1 MKLLVIRFSAL
12 GDVAMTIPVIY
23 SLANRYPDLN
33 ITVLSKQFVS
43 PLFTNCPKNVRFYG
57 IDLNLYKGINGLFRL
72 FRELKKEQF
81 DAVADLHNVLRSMIL
96 RIFFKL
102 DGTKTA
108 YIDKGRAE
116 KKVLTRSNHK
126 ILKQLRTSFER
137 YANVFKALGYP
148 FEMEFDSIYKEKGDV
163 NLFKSIANLDKKNHW
178 IGFAPF
184 AAHKGKVLPIE
195 TVKLLID
202 KLAANPKNQ
211 IFLFGGGEKEKIQLE
226 ILAGDSE
233 QVTAVAG
240 KLKMNGELALMS
252 YLDVLVSMDS
262 ANMHLASLVGTPV
275 ISIWGATH
283 PYAGFMG
290 WNQKQE
296 NAVQIDLPCRP
307 CSIFGNKPCHR
318 KDYACLYKIQT
329 DTILQKIN
337 HIIES

>member
-12 GDVAMTIPVIY
+12 GDIAMTIPVIY
-23 SLANRYPDLN
+23 SLANQHLDLC
-33 ITVLSKQFVS
+33 ITVLSKNFVA
-43 PLFTNCPKNVRFYG
+43 PLFTNCPKNVTFHG
-57 IDLNLYKGINGLFRL
+57 IDIAQYKGIVGLFRL

-81 DAVADLHNVLRSMIL
+81 DAVADLHNVLRSIIL
-96 RIFFKL
+96 RFFFTL
-102 DGTKTA
+102 NGIKTA
-108 YIDKGRAE
+108 HIDKGRAE
-116 KKVLTRSNHK
+116 KKALTRTNHK
-126 ILKQLRTSFER
+126 ILKQIKTSFER
-137 YANVFKALGYP
+137 YADVFKTLGYP
-148 FEMEFDSIYKEKGDV
+148 FEMKFNSIYKNKGDA
-163 NLFKSIANLDKKNHW
+163 NLFSSIANLDNKNHW

-202 KLAANPKNQ
+202 KLIENPNNQ
-211 IFLFGGGEKEKIQLE
+211 IFLFGGGKKEKIQLE
-226 ILAGDSE
+226 ILAGNSE

-240 KLKMNGELALMS
+240 NLKMDGELALMS

-275 ISIWGATH
+275 ISVWGATH

-296 NAVQIDLPCRP
+296 NAVQVDLPCRP
-307 CSIFGNKPCHR
+307 CSIFGNKPCRR

-329 DTILQKIN
+329 DTIFQRIN
-337 HIIES
+337 HIIEL

>member
-23 SLANRYPDLN
+23 SVANRYPDLN

-43 PLFTNCPKNVRFYG
+43 PLFTNCPKNVTFRG
-57 IDLNLYKGINGLFRL
+57 IDLSQYKGINGLYRL

-81 DAVADLHNVLRSMIL
+81 DAVADLHDVLRSMIL

-102 DGTKTA
+102 SGTQTA
-108 YIDKGRAE
+108 HIDKGRAE
-116 KKVLTRSNHK
+116 KKALTRINHK
-126 ILKQLRTSFER
+126 IIKPLRTSFEH
-137 YANVFKALGYP
+137 YADVFKALGYP
-148 FEMEFDSIYKEKGDV
+148 VEIKFDSIYKGKGDAE
-163 NLFKSIANLDKKNHW
+163 LFKSIANLDKKNHW